1 MTFDLMPEHIGCV
14 RCTVKMHLKIQTD
27 VQTDVSPNFKAEM
40 RFSGSPVSG
49 PEQGCGPRL

>member
-1 MTFDLMPEHIGCV
+1 
-14 RCTVKMHLKIQTD
+14 MHLKIQTD